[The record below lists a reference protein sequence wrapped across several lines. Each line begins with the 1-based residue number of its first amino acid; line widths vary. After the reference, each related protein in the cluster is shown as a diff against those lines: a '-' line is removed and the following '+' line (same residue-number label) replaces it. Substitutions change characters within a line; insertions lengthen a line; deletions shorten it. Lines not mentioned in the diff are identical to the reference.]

1 MKINLVFVIFL
12 IIKIK
17 AHIIIPF
24 KISKYPINN
33 NDSLEKNF
41 LQNFLFNIFSAKIEV
56 GTPSQIIEAQISSQ
70 NFGIQLKEGI
80 CFSSQYYNKKYST
93 SLIEKSHCEN
103 TNIFNLYKEIS
114 INETISFKTNEN
126 NNILKIRNLSMLYIK
141 AFSEQE
147 KNIVKKYG
155 RKIELYDDFFDFF
168 NPKNNLLEINKDG
181 KACLLIGM
189 RLSSSYNCLPNSNF
203 ISLLK
208 DNNIIKD
215 SNWAIKFYN
224 DNEKKNEF
232 DGEFIIGSFLHEYS
246 SKDYNINQLSISNVL
261 NNKYYQD
268 WELQFKSIYFL
279 KQNPSSF
286 QEINDID
293 NNGNYN
299 DNIISVDNNVNIEFD
314 IGTKLILGT
323 KKYHNNINEY
333 FFVKNKDKC
342 NYEIMEKKYGI
353 FICNKNLDIND
364 FPTLYFYNHIYNYTF
379 QMNYTNLFMDIENK
393 KYFLIV
399 FDETKPDVWTFGTLF
414 LKQYSFVF
422 NTNEKTIGFYNTE
435 INNGNYASKFLIYLL
450 YIFLVL
456 ITGIAGFFIGKK
468 VYYKVR
474 GKKIYELNDGF
485 IYKTSDEQK
494 IAMEMSSK

>member
-1 MKINLVFVIFL
+1 MKINLIFL
-12 IIKIK
+12 IILVIETRTY
-17 AHIIIPF
+17 IIIPF
-24 KISKYPINN
+24 KIRKYPINSN
-33 NDSLEKNF
+33 ETLEKNF

-56 GTPSQIIEAQISSQ
+56 GTPPQIIETQISGQ
-70 NFGIQLKEGI
+70 KFGIQLKEGI
-80 CFSSQYYNKKYST
+80 CFSSQYYNKKYSS
-93 SLIEKSHCEN
+93 SLIEKSHCES
-103 TNIFNLYKEIS
+103 TNIYNLYKEIS
-114 INETISFKTNEN
+114 VNETISFNTNEKN
-126 NNILKIRNLSMLYIK
+126 KLLKVKNLSMLYFK
-141 AFSEQE
+141 EFSEQE

-155 RKIELYDDFFDFF
+155 RKIELFDDFLDFF
-168 NPKNNLLEINKDG
+168 NPKNNSLEINKDG

-189 RLSSSYNCLPNSNF
+189 QLTSSYNCIPNSNF

-215 SNWAIKFYN
+215 SNWAIKYYN
-224 DNEKKNEF
+224 DKENKNEF
-232 DGEFIIGSFLHEYS
+232 DGEFIIGAFPHEYFQN
-246 SKDYNINQLSISNVL
+246 DYNKNQLMISNVL
-261 NNKYYQD
+261 NYKYYQD
-268 WELQFKSIYFL
+268 WELQFKSVYFF
-279 KQNPSSF
+279 KQNA
-286 QEINDID
+286 ENNVAINNIDI
-293 NNGNYN
+293 NNNE
-299 DNIISVDNNVNIEFD
+299 NIILVDNNVNIEFD
-314 IGTKLILGT
+314 IDIKLILGT